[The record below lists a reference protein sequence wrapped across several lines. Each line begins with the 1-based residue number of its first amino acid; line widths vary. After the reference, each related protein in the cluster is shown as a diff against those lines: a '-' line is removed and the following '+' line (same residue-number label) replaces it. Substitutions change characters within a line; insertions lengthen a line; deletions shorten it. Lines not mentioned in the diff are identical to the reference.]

1 MTLQL
6 MTLLLTGCLERVTG
20 EAVPLDPRFV
30 ANQPGQA
37 GAQGGGAGSDGGKIP
52 FSDFEGEMVWV
63 RGEIVAAEELPV
75 DLDVR
80 TLDATVEGGAI
91 SQGKLLL
98 EGPGSFELKVPKA
111 LGELQLQAFQ
121 DPDSDG
127 PSVDDAFGEVAVDVE
142 GVDIEGLLLTLLPG
156 ARGGPEHVEAP
167 PGAGGGQAPPPS
179 GHAPPAHDPFE
190 DMEGPFVIVA
200 GTIEAQAGVVVD
212 LDLFQPDPTVPGGR
226 TFLGKIKRQPGA
238 FEISVPESLG
248 QVSLVAMVDIDAD
261 GPSGS
266 DPQARFSGNPIDL
279 SQGDFTEVLLQLSV
293 GAAPAPAP
301 VSTGTPDNLSLDEE
315 FAATEEAAGSTDKP
329 EAP

>member
-1 MTLQL
+1 
-6 MTLLLTGCLERVTG
+6 
-20 EAVPLDPRFV
+20 
-30 ANQPGQA
+30 
-37 GAQGGGAGSDGGKIP
+37 
-52 FSDFEGEMVWV
+52 
-63 RGEIVAAEELPV
+63 
-75 DLDVR
+75 
-80 TLDATVEGGAI
+80 
-91 SQGKLLL
+91 
-98 EGPGSFELKVPKA
+98 
-111 LGELQLQAFQ
+111 
-121 DPDSDG
+121 
-127 PSVDDAFGEVAVDVE
+127 
-142 GVDIEGLLLTLLPG
+142 
-156 ARGGPEHVEAP
+156 
-167 PGAGGGQAPPPS
+167 
-179 GHAPPAHDPFE
+179 
-190 DMEGPFVIVA
+190 MEGPFVIVA

-293 GAAPAPAP
+293 GEAPAP